1 MEVDFCGEGDGV
13 IQLDLGECLQVEDQS
28 LEMNEEEGRKNM
40 EAVVLLNGLYFS
52 LTEIAEIVTN
62 DFRLD
67 KFSETIVEI
76 VLVFDF
82 D

>member
-1 MEVDFCGEGDGV
+1 M